1 MMPSSVSAFC
11 TWHTLRSGRI
21 RITCRPLPCA
31 WLSHAPRPVVTPA
44 TTMAAPSPWPS
55 RVVGDPVV
63 RRHHTS
69 EADVGAP
76 FIPLLD
82 LPGQCPSLRRCI
94 GLRFM
99 PMHRGGGGYG
109 SPKTAQTLLPSGG
122 HFHHWGLGF
131 KHYSLH

>member
-1 MMPSSVSAFC
+1 MPSSVSAFC
-11 TWHTLRSGRI
+11 TWHPSRSGCI
-21 RITCRPLPCA
+21 GITCRPLPCT

-76 FIPLLD
+76 LIPLLGHI
-82 LPGQCPSLRRCI
+82 GQCPSLRRCI
-94 GLRFM
+94 VLPVHANPQVG
-99 PMHRGGGGYG
+99 HGYQN
-109 SPKTAQTLLPSGG
+109 A
-122 HFHHWGLGF
+122 
-131 KHYSLH
+131 